1 MKGEEG
7 LAYYANIT
15 GIVRGKWFR
24 IPEPNPN
31 PFLPHERLPEDDFAF
46 PATFPAPT
54 EWGNFTY
61 RDTIT
66 GHEGKF
72 SLDLS
77 ELTKNSTVQF
87 VEAVLS
93 VGGGNGDSMFRA
105 RLEGVH
111 FPKTGEVVL
120 VSTTAK
126 KYLVFVVAKLM
137 VDLKGCH
144 SCRI

>member
-24 IPEPNPN
+24 VPEPNSN
-31 PFLPHERLPEDDFAF
+31 PFLPHETLPEEDFAF
-46 PATFPAPT
+46 PATFTAPP

-77 ELTKNSTVQF
+77 ELTNNSTIQF
-87 VEAVLS
+87 VEAALS
-93 VGGGNGDSMFRA
+93 VGRGNGDSMFRA
-105 RLEGVH
+105 KLEGVH

-120 VSTTAK
+120 VSTTAR
-126 KYLVFVVAKLM
+126 KYLSFVVVKLM
-137 VDLKGCH
+137 VGLKDCH
-144 SCRI
+144 SCRT